1 MTDTGA
7 RERMVEAKIALVRF
21 SWSCEMSYE
30 KKGRV
35 NNRLE
40 KDLRPARFAR
50 RFRPLSLI
58 R

>member
-1 MTDTGA
+1 MTDTGVPV
-7 RERMVEAKIALVRF
+7 RMAEAKIASVCF

-30 KKGRV
+30 SKGRV

-40 KDLRPARFAR
+40 KDLRPDRFAGGS
-50 RFRPLSLI
+50 RPLSLV